1 MAGGLIGSVGSL
13 IPARSGQSEGPG
25 YQSNLDS
32 APEAYLEG
40 DDSDEEIAKPADK
53 RPLSYDSDEK
63 NDEEL
68 IGISTG
74 DDNSASKGSELIDLG
89 SSSEPVVA
97 KKIPKLAGPN

>member
-1 MAGGLIGSVGSL
+1 
-13 IPARSGQSEGPG
+13 
-25 YQSNLDS
+25 
-32 APEAYLEG
+32 
-40 DDSDEEIAKPADK
+40 
-53 RPLSYDSDEK
+53 LSYDSDEK